1 MPLPLPL
8 ADAITTIIT
17 IVLMSL
23 GALSA
28 IANKLAEKQQAN
40 AAKARPRP
48 QGGVQDEI
56 EQFLREVTG
65 DKNAQR
71 NRGDQQNRPQQ
82 NRGQE
87 SRPQQG
93 GGSAQPPARRRQSG
107 QGAGNRQQREQRREQ
122 QRPPERSQE
131 QPVQQEHVSLR
142 ERSER
147 REARRRRAE
156 ATKQQNKPASQSSGS
171 PSNKKPV
178 VKVVREGQAPLRP
191 VEQVGADQAFDKLVA
206 DVTTTSSAARLT
218 TSVPTTTGRRG
229 EPNLAMLAELRT
241 PEAMRKAIIVSEM
254 LQKPV
259 AMRKSR

>member
-71 NRGDQQNRPQQ
+71 NRGSQQNRPQQ